1 MTVREILD
9 FSARCQGVGSRA
21 GNFSLEILLK
31 DDSVIDSLTIHNN
44 DDDNNNT
51 TCFWP
56 NEEVMV
62 EVSEREKEAGVVPD
76 PDIDTYMKV
85 TIASLVFFS
94 FMSVNLSVLL

>member
-9 FSARCQGVGSRA
+9 FSARCQGVGSQA

-31 DDSVIDSLTIHNN
+31 DDSVMDSLSIHNN

>member
-1 MTVREILD
+1 MD

-31 DDSVIDSLTIHNN
+31 DDLVMDSLLIHNN
-44 DDDNNNT
+44 DDDDNNNNN

-62 EVSEREKEAGVVPD
+62 VSEREKEAGVVPD